1 MLLEVSVLCLMTW
14 YNVGM
19 EKLLYLG
26 DVVVWRGAWGT
37 ESPKEVKVDRIE
49 ITSREIE
56 KNGTSVSSV
65 SWDEPYFV
73 VFLDNNKWAYKYQI
87 SPLVYSA

>member
-1 MLLEVSVLCLMTW
+1 MMLLEVSVLCLMTW

-37 ESPKEVKVDRIE
+37 ESPKEVIE
-49 ITSREIE
+49 SQSPNYRLA
-56 KNGTSVSSV
+56 GFHLF
-65 SWDEPYFV
+65 YGH
-73 VFLDNNKWAYKYQI
+73 LDHSHLN
-87 SPLVYSA
+87 